1 MQRSRKNKVPFS
13 AYITEEC
20 KKLVVYL
27 SEREDLTEVAFIKK
41 AIDNFLEGD
50 DHVIDGRILIT
61 KRNAKGY
68 IRRNALISGYI
79 DVEQKMQLEDIAKK
93 QGANFSQ
100 VFFQC
105 LIYYCALLIS
115 MDDRGIIITNKY
127 K

>member
-50 DHVIDGRILIT
+50 NQTIDERILIT

-68 IRRNALISGYI
+68 IRRNVLISGYI
-79 DVEQKMQLEDIAKK
+79 DIEQKMQLEDIAKK

>member
-1 MQRSRKNKVPFS
+1 M
-13 AYITEEC
+13 
-20 KKLVVYL
+20 
-27 SEREDLTEVAFIKK
+27 
-41 AIDNFLEGD
+41 EGD
-50 DHVIDGRILIT
+50 NHVIDERILIT

-79 DVEQKMQLEDIAKK
+79 DIEQKMQLEDIAKK